1 MFDPTIRAVAKSC
14 LTILAQA
21 VIVGLTL
28 IGLIVIS
35 LAVNRVLQFAIE
47 VFNVGDNTGQV
58 LSFMTFGYFVVVA
71 LAMMLIGIHDV
82 WRVLRTSVGSPS
94 DVEDDDEK
102 VDN

>member
-35 LAVNRVLQFAIE
+35 LAVNRVLQFAMK
-47 VFNVGDNTGQV
+47 VFNVGSHTEQV
-58 LSFMTFGYFVVVA
+58 LSYMT
-71 LAMMLIGIHDV
+71 L
-82 WRVLRTSVGSPS
+82 
-94 DVEDDDEK
+94 
-102 VDN
+102 